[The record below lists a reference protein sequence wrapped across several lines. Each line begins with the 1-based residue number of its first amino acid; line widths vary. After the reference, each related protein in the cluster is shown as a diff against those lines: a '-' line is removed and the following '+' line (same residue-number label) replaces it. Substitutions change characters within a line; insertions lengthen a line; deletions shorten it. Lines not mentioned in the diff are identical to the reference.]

1 MLKPQQIKERRKI
14 IQDRINLK
22 EEEAN
27 EIVRRLKHGKPK
39 YIELAHKPFTVEFW
53 ITWPPKNEKQKISQ
67 TEEISREAE
76 EIMNRLRASFLKLCY
91 ITYKFSEKV
100 YG

>member
-14 IQDRINLK
+14 IQNRIKLK
-22 EEEAN
+22 EEEEAN

-39 YIELAHKPFTVEFW
+39 YIELAHKPFTAEFW

-67 TEEISREAE
+67 TEEISSGSRGDHESSSCPLC
-76 EIMNRLRASFLKLCY
+76 EIGINKRPYLF
-91 ITYKFSEKV
+91 
-100 YG
+100 